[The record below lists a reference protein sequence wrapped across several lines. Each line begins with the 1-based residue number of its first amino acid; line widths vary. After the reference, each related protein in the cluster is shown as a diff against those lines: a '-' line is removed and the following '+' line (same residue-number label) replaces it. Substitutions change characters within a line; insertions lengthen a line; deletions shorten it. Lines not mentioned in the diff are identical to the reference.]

1 MTRRLCLL
9 VVTILF
15 LVALAG
21 ASRPDKIE
29 LRERYQVGQRF
40 LQDFSLDVSMKL
52 TYQVNGENQSKR
64 VWYQSRERFV
74 DVVLAVDGDGSPRG
88 VRRRYERALED
99 QNGRK
104 TTRWY
109 QGKTIHLTKNGP
121 RTRVQADNTNLSPD
135 QKKLLAHTLGPVLV
149 LSSRPVGPGDH
160 WLVSEKAL
168 SRFLR
173 LPPKAQ
179 ARVRCHWV
187 RTVNTPGRRVA
198 LIRAEMNV
206 FLPLKSGLIL
216 DMRLTGRIR
225 FDLTSRRVISAT
237 FHGPLKVKGGVKVMV
252 ARLPMTGHGR
262 ARMDMVRR
270 PAQ

>member
-1 MTRRLCLL
+1 MTRRPCLL
-9 VVTILF
+9 AMTILL
-15 LVALAG
+15 LVALTG
-21 ASRPDKIE
+21 ATRPDKVQ

-40 LQDFSLDVSMKL
+40 LQDFSLNVSMKL
-52 TYQVNGENQSKR
+52 TYEVNGENQVKK

-74 DVVLAVDGDGSPRG
+74 DLVLAVDGDGSPRG
-88 VRRRYERALED
+88 VQRRYERAEED
-99 QNGRK
+99 QNGKR

-121 RTRVQADNTNLSPD
+121 QTRVQADHARLTPD

-160 WLVSEKAL
+160 WLVDEKAL
-168 SRFLR
+168 RRFLR

-179 ARVRCHWV
+179 ARVRCHWIK
-187 RTVNTPGRRVA
+187 TVTTAGRRVA

-225 FDLTSRRVISAT
+225 FDLTSRRVISAR
-237 FHGPLKVKGGVKVMV
+237 FHGPLKVKGGVRVMV

-262 ARMDMVRR
+262 AWMDLVRR
-270 PAQ
+270 PAR